1 MHMRKSVPWL
11 FVLGVLIASL
21 PGICQEEAPATEPP
35 SLFDL
40 DLEQLMDIEFYTSSR
55 THEDIRK
62 IASVVTIVTK
72 EQIEQ
77 EGLKDLNEV
86 LKRVPGFF
94 VENGN
99 SVQSFITHRGIRT
112 DQNVC
117 VLVLID
123 GHPQNVNSVYGVN
136 SLHLFPLLANVERIE
151 ITRDP
156 NSTMWGSDAAT
167 AVINIITKDGTAIDP
182 DRHPAGRLS
191 LSLDYEFRDRQ
202 RTASAVWGKQFADGD
217 LMLSYTNIVADGDPE
232 YDYRPTAAGPAPVDT
247 RWKPYAMM
255 PESHDLYLKGRLGDF
270 ALKLGYSDLSTG
282 NGQNSSYEAAKG
294 GHPGRRRT
302 RRAWG
307 DVSYTVDVNDYLS
320 NETRVFFDRR
330 LLDHD
335 RSGVPNLSSNWWKEQ
350 GYGIENISR
359 YARDDWSGLLGFSY
373 QTMRYKHSRSMTTTL
388 DIDGREEI
396 KAAFGEVGYNLMEN
410 LKLTV
415 GGRLEESDLR
425 SDGTNFAPRA
435 GIVYGLSDLWTA
447 RYSYSTGIV
456 RPQREYNVAD
466 QGWIRQPDGSYLLG
480 THEPLSS
487 ETHELQV
494 VFRDEMTSFGL
505 TLFHVNMKDLFT
517 FSYTPIDD
525 TDKPI
530 PGDPAIYRVF
540 YASIDSVTSYGLELE
555 WEHRFNESWRVYG
568 NATCLRVGRDN
579 DKLNAGSGSTISFA
593 DTTNQFY
600 DSDDKPVA
608 VPEYMWNLG
617 VDYLVMPKVSLNLH
631 YRGWGG
637 YKERYSSRETRSQHA
652 MHFVDINLTVRD
664 VLDGMK
670 MAFYVKNALDA
681 RYDDVFLANNPG
693 REIGVSLSFRF

>member
-1 MHMRKSVPWL
+1 MRKSVFWL
-11 FVLGVLIASL
+11 VLTGVLILSM
-21 PGICQEEAPATEPP
+21 PGICQETAPGSEPA

-62 IASVVTIVTK
+62 VASVVTVVTRQ
-72 EQIEQ
+72 QIERQ
-77 EGLKDLNEV
+77 GLKDLNEV

-94 VENGN
+94 VENAN

-123 GHPQNVNSVYGVN
+123 GHPQNVNSVYGVD

-167 AVINIITKDGTAIDP
+167 AVINIITRDGTVIDP
-182 DRHPAGRLS
+182 DRHTAGRLA

-217 LMLSYTNIVADGDPE
+217 LMLSYTNINADGDPE
-232 YDYRPTAAGPAPVDT
+232 YDYRPTAAGPTPVDR
-247 RWKPYAMM
+247 RWKPYAIM
-255 PESHDLYLKGRLGDF
+255 PESHDLYLKGRFGNF

-282 NGQNSSYEAAKG
+282 NGQNSSYQAAKRG
-294 GHPGRRRT
+294 DPGRRRT

-307 DVSYTVDVNDYLS
+307 DVSYTLEIS
-320 NETRVFFDRR
+320 ESFSSETRIFFDRR

-335 RSGVPNLSSNWWKEQ
+335 RSGVPDLSSNWWEEE

-359 YARDDWSGLLGFSY
+359 YARGDWSGLLGFSY
-373 QTMRYKHSRSMTTTL
+373 QTMRYRHSESTTTRL
-388 DIDGREEI
+388 DLDGREEI
-396 KAAFGEVGYNLMEN
+396 KAAFGEVGYNLMDN

-415 GGRLEESDLR
+415 GGRLEESKLR
-425 SDGTNFAPRA
+425 SEGTNFVPRA
-435 GIVYGLSDLWTA
+435 AIVYGLSDLWTV
-447 RYSYSTGIV
+447 RYSYSRGIV

-466 QGWIRQPDGSYLLG
+466 QGWIRQPDGNYLLG

-487 ETHELQV
+487 ETHELQI
-494 VFRDEMTSFGL
+494 VFRDETTSFGL
-505 TLFHVNMKDLFT
+505 TLFQLKMQDLFT
-517 FSYTPIDD
+517 FSYTPIADA
-525 TDKPI
+525 DKPI

-555 WEHRFNESWRVYG
+555 WEHRFNDAWRVYG
-568 NATCLRVGRDN
+568 NATCMRVRRDN
-579 DKLNAGSGSTISFA
+579 DKLNAGSDSILSFA

-600 DSDDKPVA
+600 DADDKPVA

-617 VDYLVMPKVSLNLH
+617 VDYRVMSNVSLNLH

-637 YKERYSSRETRSQHA
+637 YRERYSSRETRIQHA
-652 MHFVDINLTVRD
+652 MHFVDMNLTVRD
-664 VLDGMK
+664 VLDGMDV
-670 MAFYVKNALDA
+670 AVYVKNALNA
-681 RYDDVFLANNPG
+681 TYEDVFLANNPG
-693 REIGVSLSFRF
+693 REIGVALSVRF